1 VRVNKKAGVSVMSKM
16 LKLLND
22 VRKDEEGA
30 VMAEYVLLIALIA
43 VALVGTL
50 GLFANAMKGEFNTVI
65 GQL

>member
-1 VRVNKKAGVSVMSKM
+1 MRRSKM
-16 LKLLND
+16 STFFKLLYD

-50 GLFANAMKGEFNTVI
+50 GLFANALMGEFNTVI